1 MRRVLEGTKFL
12 IFLGFCNEIHSRK
25 IVIIRNIGVYLL
37 MVDATINPITEIKNK
52 IQVMAKKNYVLDTNV
67 ILHDHQCIENF
78 QDNDVYIPITVLEEV
93 DKFKKGFDQINF
105 NARAFG
111 RLLDERIKKAQE
123 ISKNSRSKTKGLLTK
138 ENGLLINDD
147 GGKVFILTNGQH
159 HPRVEETFKSEIN
172 DHRILSAALTL
183 SESTTTPTILV
194 SKDVNLRI
202 KAISL
207 GLKAEDYTTD
217 HVKNVEDI
225 FSSNY
230 HEIEVPDS
238 GVIDSLYMSK
248 QSGIPISEV
257 ELPFQPVPNQ
267 TFVLKSP
274 QSTALVRIDNDVE
287 RLRVIEKRTLMGIT
301 PRNAEQTMAFD
312 LLMDSS
318 LSLIAITGTAGTGKT
333 LLALAAALALQSDYQ
348 QIILARPIVSLANK
362 DIGFLPGDY
371 KQKIMPYMQPLFD
384 NLNVIK
390 AQFSPNSSQ
399 IRMIEEMQNTE
410 QLAIEALAYI
420 RGRSLAN
427 VICIVDEAQN
437 LTPQEIKTVITRAG
451 ENTRMIFTGD
461 VHQIDSPYLDSK
473 SNGLA
478 YMIEKMRGQNFFGH
492 VNLIQGER
500 SHLSDVAA
508 KIL

>member
-1 MRRVLEGTKFL
+1 
-12 IFLGFCNEIHSRK
+12 
-25 IVIIRNIGVYLL
+25 
-37 MVDATINPITEIKNK
+37 
-52 IQVMAKKNYVLDTNV
+52 MAKKNYVLDTNV
-67 ILHDHQCIENF
+67 ILHDHKCIENF
-78 QDNDVYIPITVLEEV
+78 QDNNVYIPITVLEEV

-111 RLLDERIKKAQE
+111 RLLDDSIKEAE
-123 ISKNSRSKTKGLLTK
+123 IDSDQNKGG
-138 ENGLLINDD
+138 ENGVSIQDNGLLINAD

-159 HPRVEETFKSEIN
+159 HSRVNETFNTQIN

-183 SESTTTPTILV
+183 SETSDLPTILV

-207 GLKAEDYTTD
+207 GLKSEDYTTD
-217 HVKNVEDI
+217 QVKNVEDI
-225 FSSNY
+225 FSTNY
-230 HEIEVPDS
+230 HEVEVSDS
-238 GVIDSLYMSK
+238 SIIDRLYTSK
-248 QSGIPISEV
+248 QEGIPITEV
-257 ELPFQPVPNQ
+257 TLPFTPMPNQ
-267 TFVLKSP
+267 TFVLKST
-274 QSTALVRIDNDVE
+274 QSAALVRIDNDIE
-287 RLRVIEKRTLMGIT
+287 RIRTIEKRTLMGIT

-312 LLMDSS
+312 LLMDPS

-333 LLALAAALALQSDYQ
+333 LLALAAALALQDDFQ

-371 KQKIMPYMQPLFD
+371 KQKVMPYMQPLFD

-390 AQFSPNSSQ
+390 SQFAPNSSQ
-399 IRMIEEMQNTE
+399 IRMIEDMQQNE

-427 VICIVDEAQN
+427 VFCIIDEAQN
-437 LTPQEIKTVITRAG
+437 LTPQEIKTIITRAG

-461 VHQIDSPYLDSK
+461 VHQIDSPYLDSR

-478 YMIEKMRGQNFFGH
+478 YMIEKMRGQQFFGH
-492 VNLIQGER
+492 VNLLQGER

-508 KIL
+508 KLL

>member
-1 MRRVLEGTKFL
+1 
-12 IFLGFCNEIHSRK
+12 
-25 IVIIRNIGVYLL
+25 
-37 MVDATINPITEIKNK
+37 
-52 IQVMAKKNYVLDTNV
+52 MAKKNYVLDTNV

-78 QDNDVYIPITVLEEV
+78 QDNNLYIPITVLEEV

-111 RLLDERIKKAQE
+111 RLLDSRIKEAAD
-123 ISKNSRSKTKGLLTK
+123 ISNNTKSKTKGLLTK
-138 ENGLLINDD
+138 ENGLLINAD

-159 HPRVEETFKSEIN
+159 HPKVEETFKTQIN

-183 SESTTTPTILV
+183 AEQSTDIPTILV
-194 SKDVNLRI
+194 TKDVNLRI
-202 KAISL
+202 KAMSL

-217 HVKNVEDI
+217 QVKNVEDI
-225 FSSNY
+225 FSTNF
-230 HEIEVPDS
+230 HEVEVADS
-238 GVIDSLYMSK
+238 GIIDSLYMSK
-248 QSGIPISEV
+248 FEGIPISEV
-257 ELPFQPVPNQ
+257 ELPFTPMPNQ
-267 TFVLKSP
+267 TFVLKSH
-274 QSTALVRIDNDVE
+274 QSTALVRVNNENE
-287 RLRVIEKRTLMGIT
+287 RIRVIEKKTLMGIT

-312 LLMDSS
+312 LLMDPS

-333 LLALAAALALQSDYQ
+333 LLALAAALALQDDFQ

-371 KQKIMPYMQPLFD
+371 KQKILPYMQPLFD

-390 AQFSPNSSQ
+390 SQFSPNSSQ
-399 IRMIEEMQNTE
+399 IRMIEEMQNNE

-427 VICIVDEAQN
+427 VFCIIDEAQN

-461 VHQIDSPYLDSK
+461 VQQIDSPYLDSK

-478 YMIEKMRGQNFFGH
+478 YMIEKMRGQEFFGH

-508 KIL
+508 KLL

>member
-1 MRRVLEGTKFL
+1 
-12 IFLGFCNEIHSRK
+12 
-25 IVIIRNIGVYLL
+25 
-37 MVDATINPITEIKNK
+37 
-52 IQVMAKKNYVLDTNV
+52 MAKKNYVLDTNV
-67 ILHDHQCIENF
+67 ILHDHKCIKNF
-78 QDNDVYIPITVLEEV
+78 QDNNVYIPITVLEEV

-111 RLLDERIKKAQE
+111 RLLDDSIKEAE
-123 ISKNSRSKTKGLLTK
+123 IDSDQNKSGENGVSIQD
-138 ENGLLINDD
+138 NGLLINAD

-159 HPRVEETFKSEIN
+159 HSRVNETFNTQIN

-183 SESTTTPTILV
+183 SETSDLPTILV

-207 GLKAEDYTTD
+207 GLKSEDYTTD
-217 HVKNVEDI
+217 QVKNVEDI
-225 FSSNY
+225 FSTNY
-230 HEIEVPDS
+230 PEVEVSDS
-238 GVIDSLYMSK
+238 SIIDRLYTSK
-248 QSGIPISEV
+248 QEGIPITEV
-257 ELPFQPVPNQ
+257 TLPFTPMPNQ
-267 TFVLKSP
+267 TFVLKST
-274 QSTALVRIDNDVE
+274 QSAALVRIDNDIE
-287 RLRVIEKRTLMGIT
+287 RIRTIEKRTLMGIT

-312 LLMDSS
+312 LLMDPS

-333 LLALAAALALQSDYQ
+333 LLALAAALALQDDFQ

-371 KQKIMPYMQPLFD
+371 KQKVMPYMQPLFD

-390 AQFSPNSSQ
+390 SQFAPNSSQ
-399 IRMIEEMQNTE
+399 IRMIEDMQQNE

-427 VICIVDEAQN
+427 VFCIIDEAQN
-437 LTPQEIKTVITRAG
+437 LTPQEIKTIITRAG

-461 VHQIDSPYLDSK
+461 VHQIDSPYLDSR

-478 YMIEKMRGQNFFGH
+478 YMIEKMRGQQFFGH
-492 VNLIQGER
+492 VNLLQGER

-508 KIL
+508 KLL

>member
-1 MRRVLEGTKFL
+1 
-12 IFLGFCNEIHSRK
+12 
-25 IVIIRNIGVYLL
+25 
-37 MVDATINPITEIKNK
+37 
-52 IQVMAKKNYVLDTNV
+52 MAKKNYVLDTNV
-67 ILHDHQCIENF
+67 ILHDHKCIENF
-78 QDNDVYIPITVLEEV
+78 QDNNVYIPITVLEEV

-111 RLLDERIKKAQE
+111 RLLDDSIKEAE
-123 ISKNSRSKTKGLLTK
+123 IDSDQNKSGENGVSIQD
-138 ENGLLINDD
+138 NGLLINAD

-159 HPRVEETFKSEIN
+159 HSRVNETFNTQIN

-183 SESTTTPTILV
+183 SETSDLPTILV

-207 GLKAEDYTTD
+207 GLKSEDYTTD
-217 HVKNVEDI
+217 QVKNVEDI
-225 FSSNY
+225 FSTNY
-230 HEIEVPDS
+230 HEVEVSDS
-238 GVIDSLYMSK
+238 SIIDRLYTSK
-248 QSGIPISEV
+248 QEGIPITEV
-257 ELPFQPVPNQ
+257 TIPFTPMPNQ
-267 TFVLKSP
+267 TFVLKST
-274 QSTALVRIDNDVE
+274 QSAALVRIDNDIE
-287 RLRVIEKRTLMGIT
+287 RIRTIEKRTLMGIT

-312 LLMDSS
+312 LLMDPS

-333 LLALAAALALQSDYQ
+333 LLALAAALALQDDFQ

-371 KQKIMPYMQPLFD
+371 KQKVMPYMQPLFD

-390 AQFSPNSSQ
+390 SQFAPNSSQ
-399 IRMIEEMQNTE
+399 IRMIEDMQQNE

-427 VICIVDEAQN
+427 VFCIIDEAQN
-437 LTPQEIKTVITRAG
+437 LTPQEIKTIITRAG

-461 VHQIDSPYLDSK
+461 VHQIDSPYLDSR

-478 YMIEKMRGQNFFGH
+478 YMIEKMRGQQFFGH
-492 VNLIQGER
+492 VNLLQGER

-508 KIL
+508 KLL